1 MKHKVLTGVS
11 FLLGAMMINSGFN
24 KFLNYMPVPEMN
36 EAAGATMAA
45 FIQSGWLFP
54 LVAVVEIIA
63 GALLFSK
70 KFRALGAIMLLP
82 IIIGILLFHAV
93 QDSSTLP
100 IAVVLLAING
110 WIIFENKDRYLP
122 MIK

>member
-1 MKHKVLTGVS
+1 L
-11 FLLGAMMINSGFN
+11 
-24 KFLNYMPVPEMN
+24 
-36 EAAGATMAA
+36 
-45 FIQSGWLFP
+45 
-54 LVAVVEIIA
+54 AVVEIIA

-82 IIIGILLFHAV
+82 IIIGILLFHVV
-93 QDSSTLP
+93 QDPSTLP
-100 IAVVLLAING
+100 VAVVLLAING